1 VVVHNTQATPAKLP
15 TSNLQLKFPPKF
27 DVLLHLG
34 DALAI
39 YSYKLSPNFFLRPW
53 GCTCTP
59 GSPAM
64 PMHWAACSYPDDVS
78 VLYSYEDKFTE
89 LDTKNQQFQEE
100 FRQKSNEQRDT
111 ITLYTKTLEQRGVCC
126 LHIPYSLEL

>member
-1 VVVHNTQATPAKLP
+1 
-15 TSNLQLKFPPKF
+15 
-27 DVLLHLG
+27 
-34 DALAI
+34 
-39 YSYKLSPNFFLRPW
+39 
-53 GCTCTP
+53 
-59 GSPAM
+59 M